1 MAIDFTKLIQEWLV
15 WFTMEIKQKIKL
27 LEDKGFNWFEIADI
41 LDLRYDYVRAIS
53 ELEDEGES

>member
-1 MAIDFTKLIQEWLV
+1 
-15 WFTMEIKQKIKL
+15 MEIKQKIKL